1 MKITASIKALLAVVF
16 LAGATVLHAQS
27 NRVTIG
33 SVSSLTID
41 MMFDTYTYGSFTLY
55 QDGQPI
61 LSADPAGVTYVASG
75 ISWQWLTWGN
85 SYVAVYDLTGEIS
98 IEANVFGGG
107 YGSYSY
113 SSSSISWFGNW
124 GGYFSVYWY

>member
-1 MKITASIKALLAVVF
+1 MLLAVMF

-27 NRVTIG
+27 SRVTIG

-41 MMFDTYTYGSFTLY
+41 MMYDTFGSFTLY

-61 LSADPAGVTYVASG
+61 LSADPAGVTYVAPG
-75 ISWQWLTWGN
+75 VNWQWLTQGY

-98 IEANVFGGG
+98 IEANVSGGGG
-107 YGSYSY
+107 YSYG
-113 SSSSISWFGNW
+113 SSSIYWTGNW
-124 GGYFSVYWY
+124 GGYFYLSWY